1 LITASQCISEFT
13 PLRSPIA
20 SSNSLDHCLSSLDRH
35 FQVHLEL
42 LSTTACSQSRYSL
55 DRNWFPDH
63 TVRTCNHHDL
73 TPKQTT
79 RVSPFNKVFSSS
91 KYNFLS
97 KQIVNYIKCG
107 FVNTATP
114 PKSTP
119 SSYHTTPSPCTTTH
133 PTPLQLMELN
143 KTIPFII
150 ETQWPVTL
158 GASPASFWWRFRI
171 F

>member
-1 LITASQCISEFT
+1 MY
-13 PLRSPIA
+13 P
-20 SSNSLDHCLSSLDRH
+20 
-35 FQVHLEL
+35 
-42 LSTTACSQSRYSL
+42 L

-63 TVRTCNHHDL
+63 TVRPRNHHDH
-73 TPKQTT
+73 TPKKTT

-119 SSYHTTPSPCTTTH
+119 SSYHPTPSPCTTTH

-158 GASPASFWWRFRI
+158 SASPASFWWRFHI